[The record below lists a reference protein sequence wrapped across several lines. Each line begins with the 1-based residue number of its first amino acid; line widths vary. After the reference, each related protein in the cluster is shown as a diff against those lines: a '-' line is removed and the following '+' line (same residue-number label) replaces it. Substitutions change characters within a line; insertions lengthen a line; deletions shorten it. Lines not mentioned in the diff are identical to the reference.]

1 MNKTLILVVEDD
13 KPVQNLMTTTLKA
26 HDYRYLTAMNG
37 ETAILEAS
45 SHNPDII
52 LLDLGLPDMDGIEVI
67 RKIRTWS
74 NVPIII
80 ISARSEDTDKVEALD
95 AGADDYLTKPFS
107 VEELLARLRVTE
119 RRMAASQTE
128 PVSSFVFVNGK
139 LRIDYSAGCAFLE
152 DEELHLTPIEYKLL
166 CLLAKNLGKV
176 LTHTYIT
183 QNIWGHSWENDVAS
197 LRVFIAGTPPTVH
210 DTSSAIFT
218 NVREV
223 EDKGLEAPIYIV
235 GEERKVLTLIV
246 TETHGCSIPCTWLE
260 WFLTTARSTID
271 IESFERV
278 GNYITLYGE
287 VSCNN
292 STVGTESCQ
301 SDSMLTKLH
310 LLSGV
315 VIKEILTTNSPL
327 RIHRSSGVAS
337 DYISILAVGIL
348 VNCYR

>member
-1 MNKTLILVVEDD
+1 MNKTLTLVVEDD

-183 QNIWGHSWENDVAS
+183 QNIWGRSWENDIAS
-197 LRVFIAGTPPTVH
+197 LRVFMATLRKKLEKEPDSPQYIQTHIGVGY
-210 DTSSAIFT
+210 
-218 NVREV
+218 RMLKV
-223 EDKGLEAPIYIV
+223 E
-235 GEERKVLTLIV
+235 
-246 TETHGCSIPCTWLE
+246 
-260 WFLTTARSTID
+260 
-271 IESFERV
+271 
-278 GNYITLYGE
+278 
-287 VSCNN
+287 
-292 STVGTESCQ
+292 
-301 SDSMLTKLH
+301 
-310 LLSGV
+310 
-315 VIKEILTTNSPL
+315 
-327 RIHRSSGVAS
+327 
-337 DYISILAVGIL
+337 
-348 VNCYR
+348 